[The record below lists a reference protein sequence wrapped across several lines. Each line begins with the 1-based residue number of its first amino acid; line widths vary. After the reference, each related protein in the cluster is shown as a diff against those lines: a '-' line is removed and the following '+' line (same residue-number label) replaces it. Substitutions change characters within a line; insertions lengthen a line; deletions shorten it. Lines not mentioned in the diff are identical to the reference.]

1 MVQVCYLGLYL
12 GTELFPACRIVG
24 KDRHELKLEQTGLFF
39 SSFRLWVGVGAYS
52 RLGACKIFLPAG
64 WALIRGGR

>member
-1 MVQVCYLGLYL
+1 MSSV
-12 GTELFPACRIVG
+12 AIVG